1 MESMQQQTS
10 SPAPPI
16 HPQHPPTPPPN
27 MSAHP
32 TADFDHRQ
40 NIAAGTV
47 THSTLLNSMHDAT
60 TSSVAYQQQQQQLY
74 YHQEQQQQQQQQL
87 IAAAEDVKLSQQ
99 QQIQQLQ
106 QQLQNAQQASQ
117 EIAAEN
123 ERLMELS
130 SALRSERDRAVL
142 AQSNAVGVA
151 TGQPQ
156 QLQSRQA
163 PPQQL
168 DVAASSQ
175 PQQMQVA
182 YVGNHQQVPITL
194 PPAPTPP
201 PQAAAYPQQE
211 CYLGYAYP
219 VLQQQ
224 QQYVQPPQQYVQPHQ
239 QHQQPGQQSHAST
252 LQDHEALWQGKMMQ
266 QPSGQTC
273 KAPGQLQKPLP
284 QGCPPEDAMSSE
296 VRLQALELMIIV
308 FISCLT

>member
-1 MESMQQQTS
+1 METMQQQTS
-10 SPAPPI
+10 SPAPPT
-16 HPQHPPTPPPN
+16 HPQHPLTPPTN

-40 NIAAGTV
+40 NIAASTV

-60 TSSVAYQQQQQQLY
+60 TNSVAYQQQQQFY
-74 YHQEQQQQQQQQL
+74 HHQEQQQQQQL

-106 QQLQNAQQASQ
+106 QQLQNAQQASE

-123 ERLMELS
+123 DRLMELS
-130 SALRSERDRAVL
+130 SALRSERDRAALV
-142 AQSNAVGVA
+142 SNAVGVA

-156 QLQSRQA
+156 QLQSRQV
-163 PPQQL
+163 PSQQL

-219 VLQQQ
+219 MLQQQ
-224 QQYVQPPQQYVQPHQ
+224 QQYVQPPQQYMQPHQ
-239 QHQQPGQQSHAST
+239 QHQQPGQHSHAST

-266 QPSGQTC
+266 QPSGQSC
-273 KAPGQLQKPLP
+273 KAPGQLQNPLP

-296 VRLQALELMIIV
+296 VRLQALERMIIV
-308 FISCLT
+308 FTSCLT